1 MMKDIMRKSN
11 LYFLKRSFRQRPLS
25 LGSYSL
31 VTGSACLFYFECF
44 NILFFFSVSIKM
56 NLPTNRDVILML
68 TTSAGS
74 LSASPLSSSTSNF
87 SSCSNASVLFY
98 SNNNKHQAHFTATL
112 HLHSSALISNVK
124 IR

>member
-1 MMKDIMRKSN
+1 MKDIMRKSN
-11 LYFLKRSFRQRPLS
+11 LYFLNRSFRQRPLS

-31 VTGSACLFYFECF
+31 VTGSACFF
-44 NILFFFSVSIKM
+44 ILNVLIFSSFSVSIKM
-56 NLPTNRDVILML
+56 NLPTNRDVIFML

-87 SSCSNASVLFY
+87 SSCSNTSVLFY

-112 HLHSSALISNVK
+112 HLHSSALISNVE

>member
-1 MMKDIMRKSN
+1 MKDIMRKSN
-11 LYFLKRSFRQRPLS
+11 LYFLNRSFRQRPLS

-31 VTGSACLFYFECF
+31 VTGSACLFFLNVLIFYS
-44 NILFFFSVSIKM
+44 FSVSIKM

-74 LSASPLSSSTSNF
+74 LSASPLSSSASNF
-87 SSCSNASVLFY
+87 SSCSNTSVLFY

-112 HLHSSALISNVK
+112 HLHSSALISNVE